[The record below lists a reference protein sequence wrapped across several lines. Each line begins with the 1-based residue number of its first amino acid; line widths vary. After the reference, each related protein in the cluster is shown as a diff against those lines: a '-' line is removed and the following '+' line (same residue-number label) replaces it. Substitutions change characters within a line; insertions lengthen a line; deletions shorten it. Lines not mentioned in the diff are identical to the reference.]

1 MRPRIQL
8 LSPDLIGRIL
18 REAFELLMSPGVR
31 VGSAVVE
38 LLRSAGVKVDVAAGF
53 ADNVADSDAVA
64 HIPESLVRQC
74 LASAPRDFYLFNR
87 QGEKAVHYGG
97 DDVHFDPG
105 SCCVQMLDPDT
116 LEARPSETRDLV
128 RIVQVTETLPQFA
141 AQSTAVVCSD
151 ARSDALLSNGASNGN
166 QAPSAIGDLYR
177 LFVVLQHS
185 DKPVVTGSFSAAG
198 LQGMIDLL
206 AADSGSPDKLRQQPR
221 AIFDVCP
228 SPPLNWSDFG
238 SHNLLD
244 LARAGVPAEIVS
256 MPLAGG
262 TAPVTLAGSVT
273 QHAAETLA
281 GITLHQLAAP
291 GSPVVWGGAPAIFD
305 MRTGGAPMGA
315 VETAMLNMACA
326 EIGKHLGLPTHGY
339 LVATDSKLVD
349 AQAGAESARSATLGA
364 LAGINMISGAG
375 MLESLAC
382 FSVEKLVIDAESIA
396 SAYRL
401 ARGIEV
407 RSNEVR
413 SNEVRDEVRGDAFGD
428 DARGEKIPRETLAT
442 AMFAQIGHSGEF
454 LKLKETRALFRQE
467 QHLPS
472 PVIDRSARGSEPA
485 RDVFT
490 RARTRVDE
498 LVSKYRKP
506 SLSEDV
512 LRKFQAIVDREA
524 DRAAVEGTD
533 SAKNVGAAQTTK

>member
-1 MRPRIQL
+1 MKPRIQL
-8 LSPDLIGRIL
+8 LSADLIGRIL
-18 REAFELLMSPGVR
+18 GEAFELLMNPGVR
-31 VGSAVVE
+31 VGSAPVVE
-38 LLRSAGVKVDVAAGF
+38 LLRSAGVEVGVAASDG
-53 ADNVADSDAVA
+53 VAR
-64 HIPESLVRQC
+64 IPEPLVRQC
-74 LASAPRDFYLFNR
+74 LASAPRDFYLYNR

-151 ARSDALLSNGASNGN
+151 SD
-166 QAPSAIGDLYR
+166 APSAIGDLYR
-177 LFVVLQHS
+177 LFVVLRHS

-198 LQGMIDLL
+198 LEGMIDLL
-206 AADSGSPDKLRQQPR
+206 VADSGSRDKLRQEPR
-221 AIFDVCP
+221 AVFDVCP
-228 SPPLNWSDFG
+228 SPPLNWSEFG

-244 LARAGVPAEIVS
+244 LARAGVPAEIVA

-273 QHAAETLA
+273 QHAAEVLA
-281 GITLHQLAAP
+281 GITLHQLAGP

-326 EIGKHLGLPTHGY
+326 EVGKHLGLPTHGY
-339 LVATDSKLVD
+339 LVATDSKFVD
-349 AQAGAESARSATLGA
+349 AQAGAESARSAMLGA

-382 FSVEKLVIDAESIA
+382 HSVEKLVIDAESIA
-396 SAYRL
+396 SAQRL
-401 ARGIEV
+401 VRGV
-407 RSNEVR
+407 
-413 SNEVRDEVRGDAFGD
+413 EVRG
-428 DARGEKIPRETLAT
+428 ESLAT
-442 AMFAQIGHSGEF
+442 GMFAQTGLSGEF

-467 QHLPS
+467 QYLPS
-472 PVIDRSARGSEPA
+472 PVIDRSARGSEPP

-506 SLSEDV
+506 SLPEDV
-512 LRKFQAIVDREA
+512 LRKFQAIVAREADREA
-524 DRAAVEGTD
+524 DRAGVAAVLPR
-533 SAKNVGAAQTTK
+533 N

>member
-8 LSPDLIGRIL
+8 LSAELIGRIL

-31 VGSAVVE
+31 VGSAVVD
-38 LLRSAGVKVDVAAGF
+38 LLRSAGVEVNEGVAR
-53 ADNVADSDAVA
+53 
-64 HIPESLVRQC
+64 IPQPLVQRC
-74 LASAPRDFYLFNR
+74 LASVPQDFYLYNR

-97 DDVHFDPG
+97 GDVHFDPG
-105 SCCVQMLDPDT
+105 SCCVQVLDSET

-128 RIVQVTETLPQFA
+128 RIVQLTEMLPQFA
-141 AQSTAVVCSD
+141 AQSTAVTC
-151 ARSDALLSNGASNGN
+151 NE
-166 QAPSAIGDLYR
+166 APSAIGDLYR
-177 LFVVLQHS
+177 LFIVLQHS

-198 LQGMIDLL
+198 LHGMIDLL
-206 AADSGSPDKLRQQPR
+206 AADSGSPDKLRQKPR
-221 AIFDVCP
+221 AVFDVCP
-228 SPPLNWSDFG
+228 SPPLNWSEFG

-281 GITLHQLAAP
+281 GITLHQLAGP

-326 EIGKHLGLPTHGY
+326 EVGKHLGLPTHGY
-339 LVATDSKLVD
+339 LVATDSKFVD
-349 AQAGAESARSATLGA
+349 AQAGAESARSAMLGA

-375 MLESLAC
+375 MIESLAC

-396 SAYRL
+396 SAQRL

-407 RSNEVR
+407 RGDEAANE
-413 SNEVRDEVRGDAFGD
+413 
-428 DARGEKIPRETLAT
+428 PLAT
-442 AMFAQIGHSGEF
+442 AMFAQTGLSGEF
-454 LKLKETRALFRQE
+454 LNLKETRALFRQE

-472 PVIDRSARGSEPA
+472 SVIDRSARGSEPPSNI
-485 RDVFT
+485 FT

-498 LVSKYRKP
+498 LVSKYHKP
-506 SLSEDV
+506 YLPEEM
-512 LRKFQAIVDREA
+512 LRMFQAIISREA
-524 DRAAVEGTD
+524 DREASRADVAAELPG
-533 SAKNVGAAQTTK
+533 S

>member
-8 LSPDLIGRIL
+8 LSPELMGRIL
-18 REAFELLMSPGVR
+18 GEAFELLTSPGAR
-31 VGSAVVE
+31 VGSAAVE
-38 LLRSAGVKVDVAAGF
+38 LLRSAGVEVHDGVAG
-53 ADNVADSDAVA
+53 
-64 HIPESLVRQC
+64 IPQSLAQQC
-74 LASAPRDFYLFNR
+74 LASAPRDFYLYNR

-97 DDVHFDPG
+97 DEVHFDPG

-128 RIVQVTETLPQFA
+128 RIIQVAEMLPQFA

-151 ARSDALLSNGASNGN
+151 
-166 QAPSAIGDLYR
+166 APSAIGDLYR

-206 AADSGSPDKLRQQPR
+206 AADSGGRVKLRQKPR
-221 AIFDVCP
+221 AVFDVCP
-228 SPPLNWSDFG
+228 SPPLNWSEFG

-273 QHAAETLA
+273 QHAAEVLA
-281 GITLHQLAAP
+281 GITLHQLAGP

-326 EIGKHLGLPTHGY
+326 EVGKHLGLPTHGY
-339 LVATDSKLVD
+339 LVATDSKFVD
-349 AQAGAESARSATLGA
+349 AQAGAESARSAMLGA

-407 RSNEVR
+407 RGEDVCG
-413 SNEVRDEVRGDAFGD
+413 DDVRG
-428 DARGEKIPRETLAT
+428 EEVCSETLAT
-442 AMFAQIGHSGEF
+442 AMFAQTGLSGEF
-454 LKLKETRALFRQE
+454 LKLKETRALFRHE
-467 QHLPS
+467 QYLPS
-472 PVIDRSARGSEPA
+472 PVIDRSTRGSEPA
-485 RDVFT
+485 SDIFK

-498 LVSKYRKP
+498 LVSKYQKP
-506 SLSEDV
+506 SLSEEV
-512 LRKFQAIVDREA
+512 LRNLQAVVNREA
-524 DRAAVEGTD
+524 DREVDRAG
-533 SAKNVGAAQTTK
+533 VGAALPRN

>member
-8 LSPDLIGRIL
+8 LSPELVGRIL

-38 LLRSAGVKVDVAAGF
+38 LLRSAGVEVGVATGVAAG
-53 ADNVADSDAVA
+53 VAANDGVA
-64 HIPESLVRQC
+64 RIPERLVQQC
-74 LASAPRDFYLFNR
+74 LASVPRDFYLYNR

-128 RIVQVTETLPQFA
+128 RIVQVTEMLPQFA
-141 AQSTAVVCSD
+141 AQSTAVVCNDACSD
-151 ARSDALLSNGASNGN
+151 SKL
-166 QAPSAIGDLYR
+166 PSAIGDLYR
-177 LFVVLQHS
+177 LFIVLQHS
-185 DKPVVTGSFSAAG
+185 DKPIVSGSFSAAG
-198 LQGMIDLL
+198 LPGMIDLL
-206 AADSGSPDKLRQQPR
+206 VADTGGPEKLRQQPR
-221 AIFDVCP
+221 AVFDVCP
-228 SPPLNWSDFG
+228 SPPLNWSEFG

-244 LARAGVPAEIVS
+244 LARAGVPAEVVS

-273 QHAAETLA
+273 QHAAEVLA
-281 GITLHQLAAP
+281 GITLHQLARP
-291 GSPVVWGGAPAIFD
+291 GSPIVWGGAPAIFD

-315 VETAMLNMACA
+315 VETAMLNMACS
-326 EIGKHLGLPTHGY
+326 EVGKHLGLPTHGY

-349 AQAGAESARSATLGA
+349 AQAGAESARSAMLGA

-396 SAYRL
+396 SAQRL

-407 RSNEVR
+407 RS
-413 SNEVRDEVRGDAFGD
+413 DDVRGDD
-428 DARGEKIPRETLAT
+428 VRGQTLAT
-442 AMFAQIGHSGEF
+442 AMFAQTGLSGEF
-454 LKLKETRALFRQE
+454 LQLKETRALFRQE

-472 PVIDRSARGSEPA
+472 PVIDRTARGSEPPT
-485 RDVFT
+485 DVFT
-490 RARTRVDE
+490 RARTRVDD

-506 SLSEDV
+506 ALSEDV
-512 LRKFQAIVDREA
+512 LRKFQAIVARESEREA
-524 DRAAVEGTD
+524 DRAGVATEG
-533 SAKNVGAAQTTK
+533 SGK

>member
-8 LSPDLIGRIL
+8 LSSELIGRIL
-18 REAFELLMSPGVR
+18 REAFELLMNPGVR
-31 VGSAVVE
+31 VGSAPVIE
-38 LLRSAGVKVDVAAGF
+38 LLRSAGVEVGVAHKVADKVAAGVT
-53 ADNVADSDAVA
+53 ANDEVARL
-64 HIPESLVRQC
+64 PEALVRQC
-74 LASAPRDFYLFNR
+74 LASAPRDFYLYNR

-105 SCCVQMLDPDT
+105 SCCVQMLDPGT

-128 RIVQVTETLPQFA
+128 RIVQVTEMLPQFA
-141 AQSTAVVCSD
+141 AQSTAVTCND
-151 ARSDALLSNGASNGN
+151 
-166 QAPSAIGDLYR
+166 APSAIGDLYR
-177 LFVVLQHS
+177 LFIVLQHS

-198 LQGMIDLL
+198 LEGMIDLL
-206 AADSGSPDKLRQQPR
+206 AADSGSRDKLRQQPR
-221 AIFDVCP
+221 AVFDVCP
-228 SPPLNWSDFG
+228 SPPLNWSEFG
-238 SHNLLD
+238 SHNLLE

-273 QHAAETLA
+273 QHAAEVLA
-281 GITLHQLAAP
+281 GITLHQLAGP

-326 EIGKHLGLPTHGY
+326 EVGKRLGLPTHGY

-349 AQAGAESARSATLGA
+349 AQAGAESARSAMLGA
-364 LAGINMISGAG
+364 LTGINMISGAG

-396 SAYRL
+396 SAQRL
-401 ARGIEV
+401 TRGIEV
-407 RSNEVR
+407 PG
-413 SNEVRDEVRGDAFGD
+413 DEVCGDAVCSQ
-428 DARGEKIPRETLAT
+428 TLAT
-442 AMFAQIGHSGEF
+442 AMFAQTGLSGEF

-467 QHLPS
+467 QYLPS
-472 PVIDRSARGSEPA
+472 TVIDRSARGSEPPS
-485 RDVFT
+485 DVFT

-506 SLSEDV
+506 SLPEDV
-512 LRKFQAIVDREA
+512 LRKFKEIVDSR
-524 DRAAVEGTD
+524 
-533 SAKNVGAAQTTK
+533 S

>member
-8 LSPDLIGRIL
+8 LSPELIGRIL
-18 REAFELLMSPGVR
+18 REAFELMMNPGVR

-38 LLRSAGVKVDVAAGF
+38 LLRSAGVEVGVAASDG
-53 ADNVADSDAVA
+53 VAR
-64 HIPESLVRQC
+64 IPERLVKQC
-74 LASAPRDFYLFNR
+74 LASAPRDFHLYNR

-105 SCCVQMLDPDT
+105 SCCVQMLDPET

-141 AQSTAVVCSD
+141 AQSTAVICSD
-151 ARSDALLSNGASNGN
+151 AVVSNGN
-166 QAPSAIGDLYR
+166 EAPSAIGDLYR

-206 AADSGSPDKLRQQPR
+206 AADSGSPDKLRQEPR
-221 AIFDVCP
+221 AVFDVCP
-228 SPPLNWSDFG
+228 SPPLNWSEFG

-273 QHAAETLA
+273 QHAAEVLA
-281 GITLHQLAAP
+281 GITLHQLAGA
-291 GSPVVWGGAPAIFD
+291 GSPIVWGGAPAIFD

-315 VETAMLNMACA
+315 VETAMLNVACA
-326 EIGKHLGLPTHGY
+326 EVGKHLGLPTHAY
-339 LVATDSKLVD
+339 LVATDSKFVD
-349 AQAGAESARSATLGA
+349 AQAGAESARSAMLGA

-396 SAYRL
+396 SAQRL

-407 RSNEVR
+407 R
-413 SNEVRDEVRGDAFGD
+413 G
-428 DARGEKIPRETLAT
+428 ETLAT
-442 AMFAQIGHSGEF
+442 AMFAQTGLSGEF

-485 RDVFT
+485 SDVFR

-498 LVSKYRKP
+498 LVSKYQKP
-506 SLSEDV
+506 SLPEDV

-524 DRAAVEGTD
+524 DRA
-533 SAKNVGAAQTTK
+533 GAAAALPGN

>member
-8 LSPDLIGRIL
+8 LSPEVIGRIL
-18 REAFELLMSPGVR
+18 REAFELLMDPGVR
-31 VGSAVVE
+31 VGSAPVVE
-38 LLRSAGVKVDVAAGF
+38 LLRSAGVEVAAGV
-53 ADNVADSDAVA
+53 ADNDGVAR
-64 HIPESLVRQC
+64 IPERLVQQC
-74 LASAPRDFYLFNR
+74 LASAPRDFYLYNR

-105 SCCVQMLDPDT
+105 SCCVQMLDPET

-151 ARSDALLSNGASNGN
+151 ACGDSRAA
-166 QAPSAIGDLYR
+166 SAIGDLYR

-221 AIFDVCP
+221 AVFDVCP
-228 SPPLNWSDFG
+228 SPPLNWSEFG
-238 SHNLLD
+238 SRNLLD
-244 LARAGVPAEIVS
+244 LARAGVPAQIVS

-273 QHAAETLA
+273 QHAAEVLA
-281 GITLHQLAAP
+281 GITLHQLAGP

-326 EIGKHLGLPTHGY
+326 EVGKRLGLPTHGY

-349 AQAGAESARSATLGA
+349 AQAGAESARSAMLGA

-401 ARGIEV
+401 ARGIDV
-407 RSNEVR
+407 RG
-413 SNEVRDEVRGDAFGD
+413 DEVRGDEVPSEK
-428 DARGEKIPRETLAT
+428 ARGEKVPRETLAT
-442 AMFAQIGHSGEF
+442 AMFAQTGLSGEF

-485 RDVFT
+485 SDVFT
-490 RARTRVDE
+490 RARIRVDE

-506 SLSEDV
+506 TLSEDV

-524 DRAAVEGTD
+524 DRAGVVGTETG
-533 SAKNVGAAQTTK
+533 KNVGAATGTTLGALGG